1 MTYRLVYTEIVVK
14 KHIPAL
20 SHPVKERIKTVI
32 FEKLTRDPVWAGKPL
47 MYSLKGHFR
56 LRIGDYRVVY
66 RINDAVVTIV
76 AIRHRRDIYDE

>member
-1 MTYRLVYTEIVVK
+1 MTYELVYTELVVK

-20 SHPVKERIKTVI
+20 SHPVKERIKKVI
-32 FEKLTRDPVWAGKPL
+32 LEKLSRDPVRAGKPL
-47 MYSLKGHFR
+47 IYSLKGHFR

-76 AIRHRRDIYDE
+76 AIRHRRDVYDE